1 MNNIYVVNNC
11 LGISCVHKDGA
22 FDDFLASDPYIYM
35 SQLPFFRQT
44 APATQLFL
52 GYQGD
57 VRKKANE
64 IFTLKSGNIVVSYI
78 KLCNLTN
85 TAI

>member
-1 MNNIYVVNNC
+1 MNNC

-22 FDDFLASDPYIYM
+22 FDDFLASDPYIYIYIYIYR
-35 SQLPFFRQT
+35 ST
-44 APATQLFL
+44 AVFPSNSPRYAVVL